1 MTLLSKFLD
10 TIYSRITHM
19 SEKRLLIIIAVLVG
33 VVTALIVSVFEAV
46 VIGLKDFF
54 SRFSYNESDGNYFY
68 LFLPLTGIII
78 VTLFVKYF
86 VKDNISHGVTRVLK
100 AITHNRAALK
110 LHNTFSSMVAG
121 AITIGF
127 GGSVGPEAPIVM
139 TGSAIGS
146 NIARVFKMGGRSTTI
161 LLACGAAGALAAIFK
176 APITGV
182 VFVLEVL
189 LIDLTMATIIP
200 ILITAVTSTSLTYML
215 HGFDP
220 VFDVKLADA
229 PLMVEHLPFYLILAV
244 LCGLVGCY
252 IIFFSAK
259 IEGWFRKMKNQYI
272 KWIAGGTV
280 IGILVFY
287 FPSLYGQGYESISA
301 LLSGDNSQIL
311 ANSFFF
317 NFRDNQWA
325 VLILFAAIVITKV
338 IAMAST
344 NAAGGV
350 GGVFAPSLFMGAF
363 TGYFT
368 ATLLNLLFGV
378 DLPVVPFVLVGM
390 AGVMSGAMDSPLTA
404 IFLLAEI
411 TGGYKLFLPLM
422 LVSAISYAISYYF
435 TPYSVYT
442 RELVLGGDNLS
453 LTKDR
458 SMFFIEI
465 DKIIEKGFISIK
477 EDTTLGD
484 MVKAVEHSK
493 RNLFPV
499 VKDNGKLIGY
509 VTLDDIRG
517 DMFKRELYTYQTAKN
532 YMTIA
537 RFVIKKS
544 DTISAILNKFDS
556 SGTWNLPVVSE
567 EGVYIGFIS
576 KSKIFS
582 EYRNLLKENA

>member
-1 MTLLSKFLD
+1 MSYLSKLFD
-10 TIYSRITHM
+10 AIYGRIVHM
-19 SEKRLLIIIAVLVG
+19 PEKRLLIIIAVLVG
-33 VVTALIVSVFEAV
+33 VATALIVSLFEAFV
-46 VIGLKDFF
+46 LGLKDFF
-54 SRFSYNESDGNYFY
+54 SQFSSSETNGNYVY

-110 LHNTFSSMVAG
+110 VHNMFSSVIAG
-121 AITIGF
+121 AVTIGF
-127 GGSVGPEAPIVM
+127 GGSVGPEAPIIM

-189 LIDLTMATIIP
+189 LIDLSMATIIP
-200 ILITAVTSTSLTYML
+200 ILITAVTSTSLIYMI
-215 HGFDP
+215 HGFEP
-220 VFDVKLADA
+220 VFAVQLEEA
-229 PLMVEHLPFYLILAV
+229 PLMVGHLPYYLILGV

-252 IIFFSAK
+252 VIFFSAK
-259 IEGWFRKMKNQYI
+259 IESLFRKMKHQYI
-272 KWIAGGTV
+272 KWIVGGTI
-280 IGILVFY
+280 IGALVFY
-287 FPSLYGQGYESISA
+287 FPSLYGQGYESISM
-301 LLSGDNSQIL
+301 LLSGDSSQVL
-311 ANSFFF
+311 ANSIFFTF
-317 NFRDNQWA
+317 KDSQWT
-325 VLILFAAIVITKV
+325 VLALFAAIVVTKV

-368 ATLLNLLFGV
+368 AMLLNLLFGI
-378 DLPVVPFVLVGM
+378 DLPIVPFVLVGM
-390 AGVMSGAMDSPLTA
+390 AGVMSGAMDAPLTA

-422 LVSAISYAISYYF
+422 LASAIAYAISYYF

-442 RELVLGGDNLS
+442 RELVLDGDNLS

-465 DKIIEKGFISIK
+465 DNIIEKGFVSIK
-477 EDTTLGD
+477 EETTLGD
-484 MVKAVEHSK
+484 MVKAVEQSK

-499 VKDNGKLIGY
+499 VKNNGKLVGY

-517 DMFKRELYTYQTAKN
+517 DMFKRELYNYQTAKN

-544 DTISAILNKFDS
+544 DTISAILNKFDN

-567 EGVYIGFIS
+567 EGAYIGFIS